1 MRPVLHQAPLRQ
13 ELSSS
18 TPLNSNEIK
27 ELGSSTSVVTVAS
40 ATPETCPL
48 TTAKRLLAQSQQR
61 LIEERKLNRLNDLD
75 DHPTLSEL
83 EDSRRQALAH
93 LIPSVAGDP
102 TLIKQ
107 AIAMTDCS
115 SALHHERG
123 VLNRCRQRLCPTCSL
138 ITGKMR
144 AKEIATALDYHLPL
158 ADEDSS
164 SNLVAIKVTLNA
176 GERVKLS
183 QLRDTIQTLH
193 SRWTSLMRTV
203 KIKRHLSGSLRAT
216 EFTLTHDNEG
226 ITTANPHIHGLLIL
240 EAPNDI
246 DRDQWT
252 DSVRA
257 HVISYWLKAMR
268 STGREISAAGQQVE
282 PLTRH
287 TLDDCSQ
294 WSAYCTKGIMQGVAE
309 WITTSSISA
318 SQPTLDEIGSSPET
332 ETAKVNITTESIW
345 SELDSALKGLR
356 LFQLAGSLK
365 EARADAADHEQRER
379 EERTNTVST
388 RSVRPTHLYSF
399 TRRRYVPADLW
410 TRETD
415 KPRHY
420 LHHCIP
426 RANITLSTCQIE
438 SATAYKPPVIDIS
451 DDDRARH
458 YWKTGRVIK

>member
-1 MRPVLHQAPLRQ
+1 MTTPTHSRPSRQGCPTQPLD
-13 ELSSS
+13 S
-18 TPLNSNEIK
+18 TK
-27 ELGSSTSVVTVAS
+27 HD
-40 ATPETCPL
+40 
-48 TTAKRLLAQSQQR
+48 
-61 LIEERKLNRLNDLD
+61 LNRLNDLD

-83 EDSRRQALAH
+83 EHSRSQALAH
-93 LIPSVAGDP
+93 LIPSIAADP
-102 TLIKQ
+102 TLIKS
-107 AIAMTDCS
+107 AIAITDCS

-158 ADEDSS
+158 ADEDDSS
-164 SNLVAIKVTLNA
+164 SLIAIKVTLNA
-176 GERVKLS
+176 GERVELS

-216 EFTLTHDNEG
+216 EFTLASCEG
-226 ITTANPHIHGLLIL
+226 ITTANPHIHGLMIL
-240 EAPNDI
+240 EAPDDI

-282 PLTRH
+282 SLTRH
-287 TLDDCSQ
+287 TLDDCTQ
-294 WSAYCTKGIMQGVAE
+294 WSAYCVKGIMQGVAE
-309 WITTSSISA
+309 WIAESSISA

-345 SELDSALKGLR
+345 SELDSALRGLR

-388 RSVRPTHLYSF
+388 RPVRPTHLYSF
-399 TRRRYVPADLW
+399 TRRRYVPTALW